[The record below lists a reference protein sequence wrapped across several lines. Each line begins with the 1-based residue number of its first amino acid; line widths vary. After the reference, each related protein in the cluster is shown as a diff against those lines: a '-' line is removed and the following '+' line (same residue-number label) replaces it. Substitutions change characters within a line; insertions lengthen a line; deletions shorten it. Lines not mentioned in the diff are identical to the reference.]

1 MKKYICEAYL
11 PKETKIMNPHS
22 VLLAYATR
30 FGSTQEVAEAVAA
43 SLREAGLKVDLRL
56 MREVESLD
64 QYEAVVLGAAIYN
77 TKWHAEAHQF
87 LARHQAALTQRPV
100 AIFTLGPISSSANA
114 KRNSRRQL
122 DKELTKY
129 PWLKPA
135 VVEIFA
141 GKYDSKKPGMGFFE
155 RLLPARDY
163 RDWAAIRAWANA
175 LPAQLEHT
183 AMLELA

>member
-1 MKKYICEAYL
+1 
-11 PKETKIMNPHS
+11 MNTHS

-30 FGSTQEVAEAVAA
+30 FGSTQEVAETVAA

-64 QYEAVVLGAAIYN
+64 QYEAVVLGAAIYS
-77 TKWHAEAHQF
+77 TKWHADAHQF
-87 LARHQAALTQRPV
+87 VARHQAALQQRPA
-100 AIFTLGPISSSANA
+100 AIFTLGPMSNSAAA

-122 DKELTKY
+122 DKELAKY
-129 PWLKPA
+129 PWLKPVA
-135 VVEIFA
+135 LEIFA
-141 GKYDSKKPGMGFFE
+141 GKYDPSKPGMGFFQ

-163 RDWAAIRAWANA
+163 RDWNAIRTWANA

-183 AMLELA
+183 EMLQLA